1 MRITLLLPLA
11 GAAILAAA
19 VTWAAPTELVRVDNL
34 SMRQIVGRT
43 FTLDRE
49 QELELGGVKL
59 RRQHTKELMGAWIID
74 AGKRTVVWQLGTV
87 REFRVRSR
95 TAHFEDRVR
104 LPAGTYELYVATFP
118 TQAEE
123 VGFWDWLWSM
133 LSFDLGEPGEHVEQ
147 VELWFRG
154 EGRHGEAVT
163 PESVRS
169 RLAAG
174 ALVAFTC
181 VGDNAR
187 LERGFEV
194 REPVELDLEATGEVT
209 RSEIYDGA
217 RILDA
222 DTRRSVWVFE
232 RERSAAAGG
241 ADKNR
246 RVTTTVRLNEGR
258 YVAQYWS
265 DDSHSCPRFLA
276 APPYDPFAWGLVIR
290 PRDPA
295 RLAGLSPFDYQDP
308 YVHAVVA
315 ALTRVGDDESRRT
328 GFALARPLDVL
339 VRAVGEGRGDE
350 MVDYGWIQNA
360 DTRETVWAMRYR
372 STEPAGGAAKNRV
385 EEQLLSLPAGRYTVH
400 YVTDG
405 SHSFDDWNSPPPSR
419 PEEWGVVVAA
429 AEGGVPKGAVT
440 PFDAD
445 SDPGA
450 VARIQRV
457 GNNASESHR
466 FQVERETRLLVVAVG
481 EGTGGEMHDYGWI
494 TEAGSGRTVWEMR
507 YEATESA
514 GGAGK
519 NRLAR
524 EPLTLAPGSYELHYT
539 SDGSHAFGRWNDAP
553 PFDPDAWGIG
563 VYTASR
569 PAVLEDPGTTRR

>member
-1 MRITLLLPLA
+1 MQITLVSPLVGAVLLTAA
-11 GAAILAAA
+11 GASASPPELARIDGVA
-19 VTWAAPTELVRVDNL
+19 T
-34 SMRQIVGRT
+34 RQIVARS
-43 FTLDRE
+43 FTLDRD
-49 QELELGGVKL
+49 QEVELGGVKL
-59 RRQHTKELMGAWIID
+59 RRQHARELMGAWILD
-74 AGKRTVVWQLGTV
+74 AEKRTVAWELGAV

-95 TAHFEDRVR
+95 TAHFENRVR
-104 LPAGTYELYVATFP
+104 LPAGTYELYLATFP
-118 TQAEE
+118 AAVEPE
-123 VGFWDWLWSM
+123 GFWDWLWSM
-133 LSFDLGEPGEHVEQ
+133 FSFGSSDPGRHVER
-147 VELWFRG
+147 VELWLRG
-154 EGRHGEAVT
+154 SGRPGGEVT

-169 RLAAG
+169 RLATG
-174 ALVAFTC
+174 AVVALTC

-194 REPVELDLEATGEVT
+194 REPVELELEATGEAT
-209 RSEIYDGA
+209 RSEVYDGA

-222 DTRRSVWVFE
+222 DTRLALWAFE
-232 RERSAAAGG
+232 RDRSDAAGG

-246 RVTTTVRLNEGR
+246 RLTARLRVDPGR

-265 DDSHSCPRFLA
+265 DDSHSCPGFLA
-276 APPYDPFAWGLVIR
+276 SPPYDPFAWGLVIR

-295 RLAGLSPFDYQDP
+295 QLALVTPFDYRDP
-308 YVHAVVA
+308 YVHAVIA
-315 ALTRVGDDESRRT
+315 SLTRVGDDEGRSA
-328 GFALARPLDVL
+328 GFALTRPLDVL
-339 VRAVGEGRGDE
+339 VRAVGEGRADQ
-350 MVDYGWIQNA
+350 MFDYGWIQNA

-405 SHSFDDWNSPPPSR
+405 SHSFDDWNSAPPSR

-445 SDPGA
+445 SDPGV

-457 GNNASESHR
+457 GNNASESRR
-466 FQVERETRLLVVAVG
+466 FELERETQLLVVAVG
-481 EGTGGEMHDYGWI
+481 EGTQGEMYDHGWI

-514 GGAGK
+514 GGARK

-524 EPLTLAPGSYELHYT
+524 EEITLGPGSYELRYE
-539 SDGSHAFGRWNDAP
+539 SDGSHAFGRFNDAP
-553 PFDPDAWGIG
+553 PFDPDAWGIA
-563 VYTASR
+563 VLRVTR
-569 PAVLEDPGTTRR
+569 PTPLEDPGTAR